1 MRLSIILILNIV
13 LSISQG
19 CNKTSETYLK
29 ESENKTISPIY
40 IHWGTKY
47 NTLRGVTITWLSSGS
62 EDSIKWGYSESFEIG
77 KYAAKPRG
85 DYKKYLYDYTFPQ
98 LTPLSQIYYA
108 IKSGMGWSKNRLFKT
123 SSDTSSEN
131 FSFIA
136 GSDCHG
142 GDDDHNSDSRWKLM
156 SELIVKENSDFYLF
170 TGDVVDDNDDWA
182 LWESYY
188 KSGQNLIENKIIFYG
203 WGNHEYGHIALHNTT
218 LPGNEKWY
226 SFSQGN
232 ALFISLLTE
241 EDFDIQYQWLLD
253 QLRTTEKE
261 WIIVYFHRP
270 FFTRGSHKDEMND
283 HRSTWWKAFDDY
295 GVDIVMSG
303 HTHSY
308 IRSKPLNLNVSH
320 TSAVEEYGSN
330 PGQGRMSFVLAGLGG
345 KNSRASKD
353 WFAAK
358 AYSGLHYVKFNIN
371 DNQLHFDTYSQGG
384 ILIDSLSIR
393 SGNLD

>member
-1 MRLSIILILNIV
+1 MRLSIILILTIV
-13 LSISQG
+13 LSIG
-19 CNKTSETYLK
+19 DGRNKKSETDLNELEK
-29 ESENKTISPIY
+29 SNPSPTFV
-40 IHWGTKY
+40 HWGTKH
-47 NTLRGVTITWLSSGS
+47 NTLRGVTITWLSSGT
-62 EDSIKWGYSESFEIG
+62 EDSVKWGYSKSFEIG

-85 DYKKYLYDYTFPQ
+85 DYKKYLYDYTFP
-98 LTPLSQIYYA
+98 LLKPLSKIYYA
-108 IKSGMGWSKNRLFKT
+108 IKSGMEWGENRLFTT
-123 SSDTSSEN
+123 SVDTLSEN

-142 GDDDHNSDSRWKLM
+142 ADDDHDSDSRWKLM
-156 SELIVKENSDFYLF
+156 SELILKEDSDFYLL
-170 TGDVVDDNDDWA
+170 TGDVVDDEDDWD
-182 LWESYY
+182 LWEPFYTNG
-188 KSGQNLIENKIIFYG
+188 KNLFENKIVFYS
-203 WGNHEYGHIALHNTT
+203 WGNHEYGPIALHNTT

-241 EDFDIQYQWLLD
+241 EDLDIQYQWLLD

-270 FFTRGSHKDEMND
+270 FFTRGSHKDEMNEQ
-283 HRSTWWKAFDDY
+283 RSTWWKAFDDY

-308 IRSKPLNLNVSH
+308 IRSKPLNLNVSD

-330 PGQGRMSFVLAGLGG
+330 PGQGRTSFVLAGLGG

-371 DNQLHFDTYSQGG
+371 GNQL
-384 ILIDSLSIR
+384 IDP
-393 SGNLD
+393 

>member
-1 MRLSIILILNIV
+1 MRLFIIVI
-13 LSISQG
+13 ISFIFINQG
-19 CNKTSETYLK
+19 CKKTTETDLKNTAHTDSAPVYLR
-29 ESENKTISPIY
+29 
-40 IHWGTKY
+40 WGTKH
-47 NTLRGVTITWLSSGS
+47 NTLRGLTLTWLSSGT
-62 EDSIKWGYSESFEIG
+62 EDSIKWGYSLNYESG
-77 KYAAKPRG
+77 KYLTTSR
-85 DYKKYLYDYTFPQ
+85 DEYRKYLHDFRFPP
-98 LTPLSQIYYA
+98 LKPLSKIYYA
-108 IKSGMGWSKNRLFKT
+108 IKSGNEWGKNRLFIT
-123 SSDTSSEN
+123 SVDTSSEN

-142 GDDDHNSDSRWKLM
+142 GDDDHDSDSRWRLM
-156 SELIVKENSDFYLF
+156 SELILKEDCDFYLF
-170 TGDVVDDNDDWA
+170 TGDVVDDDDDWA

-203 WGNHEYGHIALHNTT
+203 WGNHEYGPIALHNTT

-232 ALFISLLTE
+232 TFFISLLTE

-270 FFTRGSHKDEMND
+270 FFTRGSHKDEMNEQ
-283 HRSTWWKAFDDY
+283 RSTWWQAFDDY
-295 GVDIVMSG
+295 GVDIVMTG

-308 IRSKPLNLNVSH
+308 IRSKPLNLNVSD

-345 KNSRASKD
+345 KNSRESED

-371 DNQLHFDTYSQGG
+371 GSQLHFDTYSHDGV
-384 ILIDSLSIR
+384 LIDSLSIH
-393 SGNLD
+393 SENTD